1 MAKVIFSMTAG
12 LPHGDDYTQPTGDTP
27 ISLGEV
33 DGKAYFSIDDG
44 NTTITTDG
52 ANDSVY
58 GVSVVSDADEKAT
71 LKASS
76 NYVKDGLEDLDRKFM
91 EDKSMVDLLADVAD
105 DTSATKTAIADHKAA
120 KAAFLSNL
128 GF

>member
-12 LPHGDDYTQPTGDTP
+12 VPHGDDYTQPTGDTP

-44 NTTITTDG
+44 STTITTDG

-76 NYVKDGLEDLDRKFM
+76 SYVQQGLEDLDRKFM

-105 DTSATKTAIADHKAA
+105 D
-120 KAAFLSNL
+120 LSL
-128 GF
+128 IHI

>member
-1 MAKVIFSMTAG
+1 MCLFTA
-12 LPHGDDYTQPTGDTP
+12 LQVCEEE
-27 ISLGEV
+27 L
-33 DGKAYFSIDDG
+33 K
-44 NTTITTDG
+44 
-52 ANDSVY
+52 
-58 GVSVVSDADEKAT
+58 GVSRRRDSRLTERIEPV
-71 LKASS
+71 
-76 NYVKDGLEDLDRKFM
+76 DRKFM

>member
-12 LPHGDDYTQPTGDTP
+12 VPHGDDYTKPTGDTP
-27 ISLGEV
+27 ISLGELE
-33 DGKAYFSIDDG
+33 GKAYFSIDDG
-44 NTTITTDG
+44 NTTISTDG

-58 GVSVVSDADEKAT
+58 GVSVVSDAAEKAT
-71 LKASS
+71 LKSSS
-76 NYVKDGLEDLDRKFM
+76 NYVKNGLEDLDRKFM
-91 EDKSMVDLLADVAD
+91 EDKSMVDLLADIAD

-120 KAAFLSNL
+120 KATFLSNL

>member
-12 LPHGDDYTQPTGDTP
+12 VPHGDDYTKPTGDTP

-33 DGKAYFSIDDG
+33 DGKSYFSIDDG
-44 NTTITTDG
+44 NTTISTDG

-58 GVSVVSDADEKAT
+58 GVSVVSDAAEKAT
-71 LKASS
+71 SNASS
-76 NYVKDGLEDLDRKFM
+76 SYVKNGLEDLDRKFM

-120 KAAFLSNL
+120 KATFLSNL

>member
-1 MAKVIFSMTAG
+1 
-12 LPHGDDYTQPTGDTP
+12 
-27 ISLGEV
+27 
-33 DGKAYFSIDDG
+33 
-44 NTTITTDG
+44 
-52 ANDSVY
+52 
-58 GVSVVSDADEKAT
+58 
-71 LKASS
+71 
-76 NYVKDGLEDLDRKFM
+76 M

>member
-12 LPHGDDYTQPTGDTP
+12 IPHGDDYTQPTGDTP

>member
-12 LPHGDDYTQPTGDTP
+12 VPHGDDYTQPTGDTP

-33 DGKAYFSIDDG
+33 EGKSYFSIDDG
-44 NTTITTDG
+44 NTTIKTDG

-76 NYVKDGLEDLDRKFM
+76 NYVKDGI
-91 EDKSMVDLLADVAD
+91 
-105 DTSATKTAIADHKAA
+105 TKWIDNWKNKGWKTHHQHSRIFDIGDH
-120 KAAFLSNL
+120 
-128 GF
+128 

>member
-12 LPHGDDYTQPTGDTP
+12 VPHGDDYTKPTGDTP

-33 DGKAYFSIDDG
+33 DGKSYFSIDDG
-44 NTTITTDG
+44 NTTISTDG

-58 GVSVVSDADEKAT
+58 GVSVVSDAAEKAT

-76 NYVKDGLEDLDRKFM
+76 SYVKNGLEDLDRKFM

-120 KAAFLSNL
+120 KATFLSNL